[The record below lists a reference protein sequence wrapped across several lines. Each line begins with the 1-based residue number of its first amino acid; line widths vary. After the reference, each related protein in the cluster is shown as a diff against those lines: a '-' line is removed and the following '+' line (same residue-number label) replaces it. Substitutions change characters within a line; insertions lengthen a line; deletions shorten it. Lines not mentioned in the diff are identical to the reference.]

1 MNRNSLEP
9 EAWSLEPVL
18 QIENLTKRY
27 GRRAAVLDLSL
38 TVHRGDI
45 YGFLG
50 PNGAGKSTTLRMITG
65 LVFPTSGRIRLFGLD
80 PIREKTKALARV
92 GAIIEAP
99 AFYENLSGWDNV
111 RLIASLSGPVSRS
124 QIVEAL
130 SIVDLLDR
138 AYDPVSAYS
147 HGMRQRLG
155 IAQALLPD
163 PEFLLLDE
171 PTDGLDPAGIR
182 EIRNLLQKLRRERGM
197 TIMLSSHLLS
207 EVEQICNRV
216 AILNEGRLLF
226 EGTPG
231 ELQQRERRFRVR
243 VDDVEGATRFVRALD
258 YARFLGNG
266 GGALRVE
273 ISQADLARL
282 NRGLITAGFEV
293 SGLETEESDLEAAF
307 IRLTGGTQG

>member
-1 MNRNSLEP
+1 MI
-9 EAWSLEPVL
+9 L

-27 GRRAAVLDLSL
+27 GRRAAVLDLNL

-111 RLIASLSGPVSRS
+111 RLIASLSGPVPRSR
-124 QIVEAL
+124 IVEAL

-182 EIRNLLQKLRRERGM
+182 EIRNLLQKLRERGM
-197 TIMLSSHLLS
+197 TIVLSSHLLS

-273 ISQADLARL
+273 ISQTDLARL
-282 NRGLITAGFEV
+282 NRALITAGFEV